1 MVSLKKIGLRKC
13 SNILNEATEK
23 GRKEIVELLLD
34 KSANVNIRKQDG
46 STALH
51 SGSSVRFLFI
61 ENENFFHFIFI
72 FNFIFKRLVE
82 ETLILLRYL

>member
-1 MVSLKKIGLRKC
+1 MVSLKKMGLRKC

-23 GRKEIVELLLD
+23 GRKDIVELLLD

-51 SGSSVRFLFI
+51 SGI
-61 ENENFFHFIFI
+61 
-72 FNFIFKRLVE
+72 
-82 ETLILLRYL
+82 